1 MNYWN
6 RRFTVFSIFFA
17 ALFLVGFFQ
26 SWNVAFAIFNICII
40 SAIMALGVN
49 IQVGYAGIF
58 NAGIMGFAAIGGL
71 AAVLIS
77 HPPVTE
83 TISIGGFSILLCGL
97 IIGLVVAI
105 CILLITRILLS
116 KITRRLLI
124 SLTIIIGL
132 FFINFIGS
140 PAVEQIEAF
149 EPAATGFL
157 GGFGMPIIFSWII
170 GAIAAGFVAWLIG
183 KITLGLRSDYLAIAT
198 LGIAETIIYVL
209 KNEDWLTRG
218 VKNVT
223 GIPRPVP
230 YEIELQ
236 SSIWFQNLS
245 EYIGIGVI
253 QASSLFV
260 KLCYTSLFLSVLL
273 ILLWLCEKALNSPW
287 GRMMRAIRDNETA
300 ASAMGKDVTSRHL
313 QIFVIGS
320 AIVGIAGAML
330 VTLDGQ
336 FNPTIYHPLRFTF
349 LIWVMVIVGG
359 SGNNFGAI
367 LGGFVVWFFW
377 IEAEII
383 GNALVQI
390 LTLPLSDSSSLKEHF
405 LNTAPQLRLLIM
417 GLVLLLFLRFAPR
430 GVIPEKTLR
439 KLSK

>member
-105 CILLITRILLS
+105 CILLNTRILLS
-116 KITRRLLI
+116 KITRRLLVF
-124 SLTIIIGL
+124 LTIIIGL

-218 VKNVT
+218 VKNVNAL
-223 GIPRPVP
+223 PRPVP
-230 YEIELQ
+230 YELNLQESKWFIEFCERYQFPLVET
-236 SSIWFQNLS
+236 SSI
-245 EYIGIGVI
+245 I
-253 QASSLFV
+253 V
-260 KLCYTSLFLSVLL
+260 KLCYSSLFLTVLIVL
-273 ILLWLCEKALNSPW
+273 FSLFEIALKSPW
-287 GRMMRAIRDNETA
+287 GRMMRAIRDNEVSA
-300 ASAMGKDVTSRHL
+300 RAMGKNIKARHIE
-313 QIFVIGS
+313 IFILGS
-320 AIVGIAGAML
+320 AVVGLAGAML
-330 VTLDGQ
+330 TTLEGQ
-336 FNPTIYHPLRFTF
+336 FTPIAYQPLRFTF
-349 LIWVMVIVGG
+349 TVWVMVIIGG
-359 SGNNFGAI
+359 TGNNYGSI
-367 LGGFVVWFFW
+367 IGGFLVWFLW
-377 IEAEII
+377 VEAEPFGLFI
-383 GNALVQI
+383 VEFV
-390 LTLPLSDSSSLKEHF
+390 TSPLSETNSLRVH
-405 LNTAPQLRLLIM
+405 LINNAAHMRYIMM
-417 GLVLLLFLRFAPR
+417 GLLLLLVLRFSPK
-430 GVIPEKTLR
+430 GIFPEGK
-439 KLSK
+439 

>member
-17 ALFLVGFFQ
+17 ALFIVGFFQ

-97 IIGLVVAI
+97 IIGLVVTI
-105 CILLITRILLS
+105 CILLNTRILLS

-218 VKNVT
+218 VKNVNAL
-223 GIPRPVP
+223 PRPVP
-230 YEIELQ
+230 YELSLQESKWFIEFCERYQFPLVET
-236 SSIWFQNLS
+236 SSI
-245 EYIGIGVI
+245 I
-253 QASSLFV
+253 V
-260 KLCYTSLFLSVLL
+260 KLCYSSLFLTVLIVL
-273 ILLWLCEKALNSPW
+273 FSLFEIALKSPW
-287 GRMMRAIRDNETA
+287 GRMMRAIRDNEVSA
-300 ASAMGKDVTSRHL
+300 RAMGKNIKARHIE
-313 QIFVIGS
+313 IFILGS
-320 AIVGIAGAML
+320 AVVGLAGAML
-330 VTLDGQ
+330 TTLEGQ
-336 FNPTIYHPLRFTF
+336 FTPIAYQPLRFTF
-349 LIWVMVIVGG
+349 TVWVMVIIGG
-359 SGNNFGAI
+359 TGNNYGSI
-367 LGGFVVWFFW
+367 IGGFLVWFLW
-377 IEAEII
+377 VEAEPFGLFI
-383 GNALVQI
+383 VEFV
-390 LTLPLSDSSSLKEHF
+390 TSPLSETNSLRVH
-405 LNTAPQLRLLIM
+405 LINNAVHMRYIMM
-417 GLVLLLFLRFAPR
+417 GLLLLLVLRFSPK
-430 GVIPEKTLR
+430 GIFPEGK
-439 KLSK
+439 

>member
-105 CILLITRILLS
+105 CILLNTRILLS
-116 KITRRLLI
+116 KMTRRLLI

-218 VKNVT
+218 VKNVNAL
-223 GIPRPVP
+223 PRPVP
-230 YEIELQ
+230 YELNLQESKWFIE
-236 SSIWFQNLS
+236 F
-245 EYIGIGVI
+245 
-253 QASSLFV
+253 
-260 KLCYTSLFLSVLL
+260 
-273 ILLWLCEKALNSPW
+273 CEKYQFPLV
-287 GRMMRAIRDNETA
+287 ET
-300 ASAMGKDVTSRHL
+300 S
-313 QIFVIGS
+313 
-320 AIVGIAGAML
+320 
-330 VTLDGQ
+330 
-336 FNPTIYHPLRFTF
+336 
-349 LIWVMVIVGG
+349 
-359 SGNNFGAI
+359 
-367 LGGFVVWFFW
+367 
-377 IEAEII
+377 
-383 GNALVQI
+383 
-390 LTLPLSDSSSLKEHF
+390 
-405 LNTAPQLRLLIM
+405 
-417 GLVLLLFLRFAPR
+417 
-430 GVIPEKTLR
+430 
-439 KLSK
+439 